1 MSFPQIVGVYIK
13 RKFDSVH
20 GDYIF
25 LIPKF
30 RTEDDREIDGE
41 PIAIGYDSKETLT
54 LAGRVSSLILDGS
67 YIYSPFIQNVAGR
80 EVVSFLRKRPMSQ
93 IYSCLSERGF

>member
-1 MSFPQIVGVYIK
+1 MFPQIVGVFIK

-41 PIAIGYDSKETLT
+41 PIAIGYDSKETLA
-54 LAGRVSSLILDGS
+54 LAGRVASLILDGS
-67 YIYSPFIQNVAGR
+67 YIHSPFIRNIAER
-80 EVVSFLRKRPMSQ
+80 EVVFFLRKRPMSH
-93 IYSCLSERGF
+93 IHSCLSERGF

>member
-1 MSFPQIVGVYIK
+1 MYPQIVGAYIK
-13 RKFDSVH
+13 RKLDSVH

-30 RTEDDREIDGE
+30 RNEDDREIDGE
-41 PIAIGYDSKETLT
+41 PIAIGYDSKETLA
-54 LAGRVSSLILDGS
+54 LAGRVASLILDGS
-67 YIYSPFIQNVAGR
+67 YIHSPFIQNISGR
-80 EVVSFLRKRPMSQ
+80 EVVFFKKKRPMSQ

>member
-1 MSFPQIVGVYIK
+1 MFPQIVGVFIK
-13 RKFDSVH
+13 RKFDSVD

-41 PIAIGYDSKETLT
+41 PIAIGYDSKETLA
-54 LAGRVSSLILDGS
+54 LAGRVASLILDGS
-67 YIYSPFIQNVAGR
+67 YIHSPFIRNIAGC
-80 EVVSFLRKRPMSQ
+80 EVVVFSRKCPMSR
-93 IYSCLSERGF
+93 IHSCLSERGF